1 MSSPKAFGPRSS
13 APQRRHVSAMS
24 DAMLSPHCGQA
35 VITVPP
41 QSGHSAGTDAAA
53 PAMNLRPHPQR
64 RQNPQQS
71 PSSRLR
77 S

>member
-1 MSSPKAFGPRSS
+1 MSSPNAWGLRSS
-13 APQRRHVSAMS
+13 APHARQVSAMS
-24 DAMLSPHCGQA
+24 DAMLSPHSGQA
-35 VITVPP
+35 VITEPP
-41 QSGHSAGTDAAA
+41 QSGHSAGTDAAP
-53 PAMNLRPHPQR
+53 PAMKRRPHPQR

>member
-1 MSSPKAFGPRSS
+1 MSE
-13 APQRRHVSAMS
+13 
-24 DAMLSPHCGQA
+24 AMLSPHSGQA
-35 VITVPP
+35 VITMPP

-53 PAMNLRPHPQR
+53 PVMNLRPHPQR
-64 RQNPQQS
+64 RQKPQQS

>member
-1 MSSPKAFGPRSS
+1 
-13 APQRRHVSAMS
+13 MS
-24 DAMLSPHCGQA
+24 DLIVSPQCGHA

-53 PAMNLRPHPQR
+53 PVMNRRPHPQR
-64 RQNPQQS
+64 RQKPQQS

>member
-1 MSSPKAFGPRSS
+1 MSSPNAFGPRSS
-13 APQRRHVSAMS
+13 APQPRHVSAMS
-24 DAMLSPHCGQA
+24 DAMLSPQCGHA

-41 QSGHSAGTDAAA
+41 QSGHSAGTDAVA

-64 RQNPQQS
+64 RQKPQQS